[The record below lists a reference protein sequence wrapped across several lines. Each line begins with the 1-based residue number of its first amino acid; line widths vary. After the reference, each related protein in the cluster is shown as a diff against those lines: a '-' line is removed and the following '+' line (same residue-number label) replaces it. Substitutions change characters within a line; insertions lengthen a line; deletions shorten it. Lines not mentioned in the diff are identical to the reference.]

1 MHMAAKAPSTGH
13 KTERDARGRFVKGN
27 KSGGR
32 PEKPDWL
39 KGKGIEALQFA
50 YKVMNNTGE
59 KSELRLQAA
68 RMLAEYDLGKPKQQV
83 DVEAL
88 NIAPVIITGDVPD

>member
-1 MHMAAKAPSTGH
+1 MAKNPSTGT
-13 KTERDARGRFVKGN
+13 KQGNSVRDDKGRFAAGN

-39 KGKGIEALQFA
+39 KGKGVEALQYA
-50 YKVMNNTGE
+50 YSVMQDAEQRTDI
-59 KSELRLQAA
+59 RMQAA
-68 RMLAEYDLGKPKQQV
+68 RMLAEYDLGKPKQAV